1 MRFCKYC
8 GEQIEDEAKICPH
21 CGKELKKVMQEH
33 PEIPERTGKMNP
45 PVASIKVVIVIAAV
59 ILAGGVAVLLTS
71 GRCKWSGCSN
81 KAAPGSNY
89 CYSHKCVV
97 SSCKNVRSLYSNY
110 CYLHSY
116 YDDDNEE
123 NDGASYIASQL
134 RISDIKLN
142 TYGSS
147 YIKATGT
154 ITNNSSHT
162 VRFVKIKGSFET
174 SSGAVV
180 DTAWTY
186 AVDSAGL
193 EPGETCKWEMSV
205 KKDYQIANCSVSIL
219 DLDID

>member
-8 GEQIEDEAKICPH
+8 GEQIEDEAEICPH
-21 CGKELKKVMQEH
+21 CGKELKKTIKEM
-33 PEIPERTGKMNP
+33 PEEANR
-45 PVASIKVVIVIAAV
+45 SDKVKKTVVNTKALAVIAVVVLTGGIA
-59 ILAGGVAVLLTS
+59 ILAMG

-81 KAAPGSNY
+81 KAAPGSSY

-97 SSCKNVRSLYSNY
+97 SSCNNSRGLYSNY
-110 CYLHSY
+110 CYEHSY
-116 YDDDNEE
+116 YDEDETDNT
-123 NDGASYIASQL
+123 SYVASQL

-147 YIKATGT
+147 YIRATGT
-154 ITNNSSHT
+154 ITNNSRYT
-162 VRFVKIKGSFET
+162 VKYVKIKGSFES

-186 AVDSAGL
+186 AGDSAGL
-193 EPGETCKWEMSV
+193 APGETCKWEMSV
-205 KKDYQIANCSVSIL
+205 KKDYQISSCSVSIL

>member
-8 GEQIEDEAKICPH
+8 GEQIEDEAEICPH
-21 CGKELKKVMQEH
+21 CGKELKKTIKEM
-33 PEIPERTGKMNP
+33 PEEANR
-45 PVASIKVVIVIAAV
+45 SDKVKKTVVNTKALAVIAVVVLTGGIA
-59 ILAGGVAVLLTS
+59 ILAMG

-81 KAAPGSNY
+81 KAAPGSSY

-97 SSCKNVRSLYSNY
+97 SSCNNSR
-110 CYLHSY
+110 
-116 YDDDNEE
+116 
-123 NDGASYIASQL
+123 
-134 RISDIKLN
+134 DIKLN

-147 YIKATGT
+147 YIRATGT
-154 ITNNSSHT
+154 ITNNSSYT
-162 VRFVKIKGSFET
+162 VKYVKIKGSFES

-193 EPGETCKWEMSV
+193 APGETCKWEMSV
-205 KKDYQIANCSVSIL
+205 KKDYQISSCSVSIL